1 MRASLLL
8 TLCLALCLPL
18 PAGAELRIATQNL
31 NRLFDNVDDGLREK
45 VVSAKQFSKRIS
57 IAADRIGGRLGLP
70 QLLALQEVEN
80 LRVLDRLARVI
91 EQRYGVT
98 YRGLLIAGHDVSGIN
113 LGYLVR
119 DDVEIRRIE
128 QLFRDQRL
136 PRDGNP
142 LFSRPPLLLEAC
154 VDGGCLV
161 LVNLHLRSMRGL
173 DDARR
178 RERVI
183 DKRLRQAEMLAAWV
197 DRQQRDNPAQA
208 LMLIGDFNARTP
220 SDEWLDVTAI
230 LRGAG
235 DNPDTELRERDLI
248 ELDLIDLTL
257 GIPVERRYSYI
268 FRRHK
273 QQLDYIYVNRAFRAE
288 IRQVAF
294 TRIEYRLSDHAALY
308 VDLRWER

>member
-1 MRASLLL
+1 MRVTLLL
-8 TLCLALCLPL
+8 GLCLLLCPPL
-18 PAGAELRIATQNL
+18 QADADLRIATQNL
-31 NRLFDNVDDGLREK
+31 DRLFDDVDNGRREK
-45 VVSAKQFSKRIS
+45 VVPTERFLERIS

-70 QLLALQEVEN
+70 HILALQEVEN
-80 LRVLDRLARVI
+80 REVLERLARAI
-91 EQRYGVT
+91 EQRHGVR
-98 YRGLLIAGHDVSGIN
+98 YRARLLEGHDLSGIN
-113 LGYLVR
+113 LGFMVR
-119 DDVEIRRIE
+119 DEVDIRRVE
-128 QLFRDQRL
+128 QLFRERIL

-154 VDGGCLV
+154 AGGNCFV

-235 DNPDTELRERDLI
+235 DNPDTALRERDLI
-248 ELDLIDLTL
+248 EPDLIDLTL

-273 QQLDYIYVNRAFRAE
+273 QQLDYIYVNRALRAE
-288 IRQVAF
+288 FRQVAF